1 MPVGQI
7 LPDVVDVVYGLAK
20 FRDLLFN
27 ILRLAAVQHRG
38 GQKQRQ
44 FFGRSLG
51 HILPVAVTD
60 QIQLGKDGQVV
71 VQQLADDRRVGQR
84 RGADQRG
91 VGVLGGDGL
100 ADGGI
105 GCVRQTQPEGLVAAA
120 LGGVHADDLNSRV
133 NAFGQPGAAFAHAA

>member
-27 ILRLAAVQHRG
+27 ILCLAAVQHRG

-51 HILPVAVTD
+51 HILPVAVAD

-105 GCVRQTQPEGLVAAA
+105 GCVRQT
-120 LGGVHADDLNSRV
+120 
-133 NAFGQPGAAFAHAA
+133 

>member
-1 MPVGQI
+1 M
-7 LPDVVDVVYGLAK
+7 VDVVYGLAK

-44 FFGRSLG
+44 FFGRGLG

-71 VQQLADDRRVGQR
+71 VQQLADDRRVG
-84 RGADQRG
+84 
-91 VGVLGGDGL
+91 
-100 ADGGI
+100 
-105 GCVRQTQPEGLVAAA
+105 
-120 LGGVHADDLNSRV
+120 
-133 NAFGQPGAAFAHAA
+133 